1 MKALRQPPQRRSIV
15 ALVEAA
21 HFPPRARP
29 AEPRADPFPDGAFVR
44 LRCPAS
50 SCPPRSFNSN
60 APPRRNR
67 RRCRLQIS
75 DGDVVIGT
83 AIRYLRVNDAAG
95 PDGLQHSDDAAPL
108 VNFCRRSFERN
119 AQCHCRPAR
128 MVVVQAAC
136 GEGSTAS
143 ATMAN
148 PCRSAWAI
156 QPESSS
162 DSIVTT
168 CAINSAGCFSLTRIV
183 RRVRGR

>member
-1 MKALRQPPQRRSIV
+1 VLMKALRQPPQRRSIV

-29 AEPRADPFPDGAFVR
+29 AEPRADPFPDGAPFVR

-83 AIRYLRVNDAAG
+83 AIRYLRVNDHAAG
-95 PDGLQHSDDAAPL
+95 PDGPSTATTLRRLSIFVDVHS
-108 VNFCRRSFERN
+108 REMRN
-119 AQCHCRPAR
+119 ATAVRRGWSFRQPAVKDRPPRPQWRTRVAPH
-128 MVVVQAAC
+128 
-136 GEGSTAS
+136 G
-143 ATMAN
+143 
-148 PCRSAWAI
+148 RS
-156 QPESSS
+156 S
-162 DSIVTT
+162 
-168 CAINSAGCFSLTRIV
+168 
-183 RRVRGR
+183 RRVRRIQSSRRAL

>member
-1 MKALRQPPQRRSIV
+1 MDPMSREAARYGTAIVRAICQPGALRAKTRRHTTCEQT
-15 ALVEAA
+15 AM
-21 HFPPRARP
+21 
-29 AEPRADPFPDGAFVR
+29 
-44 LRCPAS
+44 
-50 SCPPRSFNSN
+50 
-60 APPRRNR
+60 RNR

-143 ATMAN
+143 AIMAN